1 MKKIAIYLIPAI
13 LGSMFTLAI
22 GYIVYP
28 EFQEYKSGN
37 AKSETTDFVHKV
49 SYTSP
54 ASGTGLIDFTETA
67 SEVMPTVVHIKT
79 ETTLRTGAYPPGYD
93 IWQEFF
99 GPHWNMPQQENIQR
113 GAGSG
118 VIVSDDGYIVTNN
131 HVIQQAD
138 KIEVVLNNKQS
149 YNAEV
154 IGSDP
159 NTDIALIKINTENLT
174 PIKFANSDNV
184 KVGEWVLA
192 VGNPFNLTS
201 TVTAGIVSAKGRN
214 INILQQKY
222 AIESFIQTDAAINPG
237 NSGGALT
244 NMHGE
249 LVGIN
254 TAIASPTGAYSGYG
268 FAVPA
273 NIVTKVIYDLKKYGL
288 VQRGFIGVSIRD
300 VDSKLIKE
308 KDLAVSEGVYIADLL
323 ETGAA
328 AEAGLKKED
337 VIIEI
342 DEIAVNSTS
351 EVQEIVGRRS
361 PGDVVAVKIN
371 RKGKEKLIDV
381 TLTNKE
387 GNTTLTEKTESDGM
401 VSQLGI
407 SLKNVDSAVLT
418 ELNITDGVQVENI
431 AEGLIRKH
439 TTMRDGFIIT
449 KLNNKSITS
458 VEQFMELMKNQKG
471 GILIEGVYPDV
482 PGTFYYA
489 FGM

>member
-1 MKKIAIYLIPAI
+1 MKKYALYLIPAI
-13 LGSMFTLAI
+13 LGSVFTLAI
-22 GYIVYP
+22 GYMVHPKIQQYT
-28 EFQEYKSGN
+28 N
-37 AKSETTDFVHKV
+37 DTMMSETTDFAQKA
-49 SYTSP
+49 SYTSL
-54 ASGTGLIDFTETA
+54 AKGTELIDFTETA
-67 SEVMPTVVHIKT
+67 SHVMPTVVHIKT
-79 ETTLRTGAYPPGYD
+79 ETALRTGAYPPGYD

-138 KIEVVLNNKQS
+138 NIEVVLNNKQS

-154 IGSDP
+154 IGTDP
-159 NTDIALIKINTENLT
+159 NTDIALIKINAENLT
-174 PIKFANSDNV
+174 PINITNSDNV

-201 TVTAGIVSAKGRN
+201 TVTVGIVSAKGRN
-214 INILQQKY
+214 INILQQEY

-244 NMHGE
+244 NMHGD

-254 TAIASPTGAYSGYG
+254 TAIASPTGSYSGYG

-273 NIVTKVIYDLKKYGL
+273 NIVTKVIYDLKKYGI

-308 KDLAVSEGVYIADLL
+308 KDLSVSDGVFIADLL
-323 ETGAA
+323 ENGAA
-328 AEAGLKKED
+328 GKAGLKKED

-351 EVQEIVGRRS
+351 EVQEIIGRRS
-361 PGDVVAVKIN
+361 PGDIVAVKIN

-381 TLTNKE
+381 TLTNKDGE
-387 GNTTLTEKTESDGM
+387 TTFIEKENADVM
-401 VSQLGI
+401 VTQLGI
-407 SLKNVDSAVLT
+407 SLKEIDGAILS
-418 ELNITDGVQVENI
+418 ELNISDGVQVEKI

-449 KLNNKSITS
+449 KLNNKPISS
-458 VEQFMELMKNQKG
+458 VEQFMELMKKQKG
-471 GILIEGVYPDV
+471 GILIEGVYPDA

>member
-1 MKKIAIYLIPAI
+1 MKKIAVYLIPAI
-13 LGSMFTLAI
+13 LGSVFTLAI
-22 GYIVYP
+22 GYMVYP
-28 EFQEYKSGN
+28 EVQQYKN
-37 AKSETTDFVHKV
+37 DNVKSETTDFAHKV

-54 ASGTGLIDFTETA
+54 ASGTELIDFTETA
-67 SEVMPTVVHIKT
+67 SQVMPTVVHIKT

-99 GPHWNMPQQENIQR
+99 GPHWNMPQQENIQH

-154 IGSDP
+154 IGTDP
-159 NTDIALIKINTENLT
+159 NTDIALIKISAANLR

-214 INILQQKY
+214 INILRQKY

-244 NMHGE
+244 NMHGD

-254 TAIASPTGAYSGYG
+254 TAIASPTGSYSGYG

-308 KDLAVSEGVYIADLL
+308 KDLAVSEGVFIADLL
-323 ETGAA
+323 EKGAA
-328 AEAGLKKED
+328 AKAGLKKED

-351 EVQEIVGRRS
+351 ELQEIIGRRS

-371 RKGKEKLIDV
+371 RNGTEKLIDV
-381 TLTNKE
+381 TLTNKD
-387 GNTTLTEKTESDGM
+387 GNTTLTEKSESDGM
-401 VSQLGI
+401 VAQLGI
-407 SLKNVDSAVLT
+407 SLKEVDSAVLS
-418 ELNITDGVQVENI
+418 ELNISNGIQVKEI
-431 AEGLIRKH
+431 ADGLIRKH

-449 KLNNKSITS
+449 KLNNSNIS
-458 VEQFMELMKNQKG
+458 DVEQFTELMKKQNG